1 MKSISELKA
10 ELQDAK
16 LQLRMASPVGWGSGG
31 SGMTQYN
38 DALTNV
44 TRLTAELN
52 RALKEGAS

>member
-1 MKSISELKA
+1 MKSISELRT

-16 LQLRMASPVGWGSGG
+16 LQLKMGSSVNWGSGG

-44 TRLTAELN
+44 TRLTVELN
-52 RALKEGAS
+52 RALKAGAS

>member
-1 MKSISELKA
+1 MKSISELRA

-16 LQLRMASPVGWGSGG
+16 LQLRMASSVNWGSGG

-38 DALTNV
+38 DALTTV
-44 TRLTAELN
+44 TRLTNELN